1 MLAKFAAF
9 YVREGFALGILIGL
23 VLAVVMP
30 QELPFKIIG
39 FLFAVVVSLAACAVQ
54 FRRALKRGE
63 GGD

>member
-23 VLAVVMP
+23 VLAVLMP

-39 FLFAVVVSLAACAVQ
+39 FVFAVVVSLAACGVQ